1 MAGSL
6 GKGRI
11 EKMTLKLI
19 RIALFLLTLIGF
31 ILAMQTAESDFI
43 LGRAILSVCIMVIG
57 MISFGMS
64 FAVTI
69 RKESK

>member
-1 MAGSL
+1 MEDSH

-19 RIALFLLTLIGF
+19 RIALFLITLIGF

-43 LGRAILSVCIMVIG
+43 LGRAILSVCIMLVG
-57 MISFGMS
+57 MVSFGMS
-64 FAVTI
+64 YAVTI